1 MLNSQDSITS
11 DIHSKGSTPPKP
23 ASPSSGPSRRSFLSR
38 FGGATAAALAAGTV
52 ELALPGAA
60 AAHEGFRDR
69 GTDRDREND
78 SFQIRVRAASEE
90 REVRTPPTVSN
101 GDEERYSNFIGNF
114 SKGLPHNSLGEVD
127 TNAYNLY
134 LDAVRKSSAAAFENV
149 PLGGTVKL
157 VNPISGVCFDLEGT
171 DSHQMS
177 IPAAPALASEARSDD
192 MIELYWMSLARDVN
206 FTDYETDATAQA
218 AAAEISALK
227 EFVGPRL
234 GAKVTAQSLFR
245 GFTAGDVVGPFV
257 SQLLLRAFNY
267 GQYAMTGQIVTHTP
281 DVDFMTTPAE
291 WLQARNGQGPFPAV
305 QLDAQPRFI
314 RNGRDLGAY
323 VHTDQVFQAF
333 YNAGIWLFGHG
344 APLNPGNPYLKLTKQ
359 SGFATF
365 GAPQFLILLAEVAS
379 RALKAVWC
387 AKWFVHR
394 TLRPEDYGGLVHLT
408 KNHQASYPVHSTV
421 LSSHALDQSFAKFGS
436 YLLAQEYPEGCPQH
450 PSYAQGHGAIAGA
463 AATILKA
470 GVNGSTLFTSLQKG
484 AIQVSSGDGLS
495 LVPYAGADASQITI
509 NGEINKLAS
518 NIGIARNFAGVHWRT
533 DYSEGLKLG
542 ERVALSVLADQ
553 KETFQEDFSGF
564 IITKF
569 DGSTVTV

>member
-1 MLNSQDSITS
+1 MLDPRNSTASHINSADPEISETTS
-11 DIHSKGSTPPKP
+11 G
-23 ASPSSGPSRRSFLSR
+23 SSGPSRRSFL
-38 FGGATAAALAAGTV
+38 GALG
-52 ELALPGAA
+52 GAA
-60 AAHEGFRDR
+60 AATLTAGTLDLALPRKATAHEGSR
-69 GTDRDREND
+69 DRDREND

-90 REVRTPPTVSN
+90 REVRVPSSPTN

-127 TNAYNLY
+127 PNAYDLY
-134 LDAVRKSSAAAFENV
+134 LDAVKKSSTAAFENV

-157 VNPISGVCFDLEGT
+157 VNPMSGVCFDLEGT
-171 DSHQMS
+171 DSHQMA
-177 IPAAPALASEARSDD
+177 IPAPPALASEARADD
-192 MIELYWMSLARDVN
+192 MIELYWMALARDVN
-206 FTDYETDATAQA
+206 FTNYASDATAQA
-218 AAAEISALK
+218 AATEISTLK
-227 EFVGPRL
+227 DFVGPRL
-234 GAKVTAQSLFR
+234 GGKVNAQSLFR
-245 GFTAGDVVGPFV
+245 GFTADDIVGPFV
-257 SQLLLRAFNY
+257 SQLLLRSFNY
-267 GQYAMTGQIVTHTP
+267 GQYAMTGQIVTHVP
-281 DVDFMTTPAE
+281 DHDFLTTPAE
-291 WLQARNGQGPFPAV
+291 WLLARNGQGPFSPI
-305 QLDAQPRFI
+305 QFDAQQRFI

-359 SGFATF
+359 SAFATF
-365 GAPQFLILLAEVAS
+365 GPPQFLVLLAEVAS

-408 KNHQASYPVHSTV
+408 RNKQASYPIHSTV
-421 LSSHALDQSFAKFGS
+421 LNSHALDLSFAKFGS

-450 PSYAQGHGAIAGA
+450 PSYAQGHGVIAGA

-470 GVNGSTLFTSLQKG
+470 GVNGSAAFTSLQKG
-484 AIQVSSGDGLS
+484 AGAIQVASDDGLS
-495 LVPYAGADASQITI
+495 LVPYAGSDASQITI

-518 NIGIARNFAGVHWRT
+518 NIGIGRNFAGVHWRT

-542 ERVALSVLADQ
+542 ERVALSILADQ
-553 KETFQEDFSGF
+553 RATFQEDFSGF
-564 IITKF
+564 VITKF

>member
-1 MLNSQDSITS
+1 MLSSQDSITS
-11 DIHSKGSTPPKP
+11 DIHSKGSTPSNLP
-23 ASPSSGPSRRSFLSR
+23 SPSGTSRRSFLGR
-38 FGGATAAALAAGTV
+38 LG
-52 ELALPGAA
+52 GAA
-60 AAHEGFRDR
+60 AASLAVGTADLALPREAAAQEGFRDR
-69 GTDRDREND
+69 DRGGDREND

-90 REVRTPPTVSN
+90 REVRTPPRETN

-114 SKGLPHNSLGEVD
+114 SKGLPHDALGEVD
-127 TNAYNLY
+127 ANAYNLY
-134 LDAVRKSSAAAFENV
+134 LDAVRRSSAAAFENV

-157 VNPISGVCFDLEGT
+157 VNPMSGVCFDLEGT
-171 DSHQMS
+171 DSHQVS
-177 IPAAPALASEARSDD
+177 IPAAPALASQARADD
-192 MIELYWMSLARDVN
+192 MIELYWMALARDVN
-206 FTDYETDATAQA
+206 FTSYETDSTAQA
-218 AAAEISALK
+218 AATEISALK

-234 GAKVTAQSLFR
+234 GGKVNAQSLFR
-245 GFTAGDVVGPFV
+245 GFTAEDVLGPFV
-257 SQLLLRAFNY
+257 SQLLLRPFNY
-267 GQYAMTGQIVTHTP
+267 GQYAMTGQIVTHIP
-281 DVDFMTTPAE
+281 DADFMTTPAE
-291 WLQARNGQGPFPAV
+291 WLQVRNGQGPFPAV
-305 QLDAQPRFI
+305 QLDAQARFI

-344 APLNPGNPYLKLTKQ
+344 APLNPGNPYLKLTTQ
-359 SGFATF
+359 SGFTTF

-421 LSSHALDQSFAKFGS
+421 LNSHALDQSFAKFGS

-450 PSYAQGHGAIAGA
+450 PSYAQGHGAVAGA

-470 GVNGSTLFTSLQKG
+470 GVNGSTPFTSLQKG
-484 AIQVSSGDGLS
+484 AIQVSSDDGLS
-495 LVPYAGADASQITI
+495 LVPYAGSDASQITI

-518 NIGIARNFAGVHWRT
+518 NIGIGRNFAGVHWRT

-564 IITKF
+564 VITKF
-569 DGSTVTV
+569 DGSTVSV

>member
-1 MLNSQDSITS
+1 MLSRRNPIRPGINSKDSELPEPTS
-11 DIHSKGSTPPKP
+11 D
-23 ASPSSGPSRRSFLSR
+23 PSSATRRSFLGR
-38 FGGATAAALAAGTV
+38 LGGAAAATLAAGTV
-52 ELALPGAA
+52 ELALPRTA
-60 AAHEGFRDR
+60 AAHEGSR
-69 GTDRDREND
+69 DRDREND

-90 REVRTPPTVSN
+90 REVHIPTNETN
-101 GDEERYSNFIGNF
+101 GDEERYSNFIGSF
-114 SKGLPHNSLGEVD
+114 SKGLPHNALGEVD
-127 TNAYNLY
+127 SNAYHLY

-157 VNPISGVCFDLEGT
+157 VNPMSGVCFDLEGT
-171 DSHQMS
+171 DSHQMA
-177 IPAAPALASEARSDD
+177 IPAPPRLASEARADD
-192 MIELYWMSLARDVN
+192 MIELYWMALTRDVN
-206 FTDYETDATAQA
+206 FADYETDATAQA
-218 AAAEISALK
+218 AAAEISSLT

-234 GAKVTAQSLFR
+234 GAKVNAQSLFR
-245 GFTAGDVVGPFV
+245 GFTADDLVGPFV

-267 GQYAMTGQIVTHTP
+267 GQYALTGQMVTHIP
-281 DVDFMTTPAE
+281 GADFMATPAE

-305 QLDAQPRFI
+305 QFDPQQRFI

-344 APLNPGNPYLKLTKQ
+344 APLNSGNPYLKLTKQ
-359 SGFATF
+359 SGFTTF

-379 RALKAVWC
+379 RALKAVFC

-394 TLRPEDYGGLVHLT
+394 TLRPEDYGGLVHMT
-408 KNHQASYPVHSTV
+408 KQNQASYPVHSTV
-421 LSSHALDQSFAKFGS
+421 LNSRALEQSFAKFGS

-470 GVNGSTLFTSLQKG
+470 AVNGSAPFTSLQKG
-484 AIQVSSGDGLS
+484 AIQVSSDDGLS
-495 LVPYAGADASQITI
+495 LVPYPGSDTGQITI

-542 ERVALSVLADQ
+542 ERVALSVLSDQ

-564 IITKF
+564 VITKF